1 MKKVAS
7 GTSEEPLQDYHR
19 LKAVFWMNKLH
30 GMIRQTGSGGHLN
43 QLLYQDE
50 PMYSNLSM
58 DHSISC
64 VAADSWT
71 GLLYPLY
78 S

>member
-1 MKKVAS
+1 MKKVES

-43 QLLYQDE
+43 QLLYQNE
-50 PMYSNLSM
+50 LMYSNLSM
-58 DHSISC
+58 DHSTSY

-71 GLLYPLY
+71 
-78 S
+78 

>member
-7 GTSEEPLQDYHR
+7 GMSEEPLQDYHR

-50 PMYSNLSM
+50 LRLSM
-58 DHSISC
+58 DHSISY
-64 VAADSWT
+64 VAADSLT
-71 GLLYPLY
+71 GVLYPLY